1 MQKEQNNKILIKR
14 ILLITNYSILFL
26 IVSCRFMTLRY
37 NIWTDPEQSPP
48 LPFSALMDGANFG
61 PKSEGRW
68 NRDVTALVLHTTKG
82 LPTQKFLQEAW
93 NSKWNVHLVI
103 DSKGEIYG
111 EEFPAS
117 VLYPTSPG
125 IDAVAIHIVLEGDT
139 KSILNNAK
147 QLTRTKMLLSSLC
160 QKLKIPFNNYDVSS
174 KLGIFTHLQVKKRF
188 GGFIDIND
196 LGESQILELLLKE
209 LGGKYFSENEWKNR
223 FEKDWVL
230 RKENISAIKKAFQ
243 PDRGRG
249 ITPTPK
255 VEIKSIE
262 QTKDNLAIESKRIQ
276 YAFKGTISPTCL
288 VLHYTAIPNYEKSIS
303 VLEARAL
310 NATFLVDKDG
320 KAYQILDSLYELP
333 STAYGTNEK
342 CVQMEIVGKD
352 TEDLISNEVQIAKV
366 LELTKELSIKFNF
379 PLSNQRIESF
389 HGVYSHTQAKK
400 KFGGSI
406 YLTGKD
412 FDPGEA
418 YMELILTKAGGTY
431 FPEKDWYDRQGNNWV
446 ILDRKFQ
453 P

>member
-1 MQKEQNNKILIKR
+1 
-14 ILLITNYSILFL
+14 
-26 IVSCRFMTLRY
+26 
-37 NIWTDPEQSPP
+37 
-48 LPFSALMDGANFG
+48 
-61 PKSEGRW
+61 
-68 NRDVTALVLHTTKG
+68 
-82 LPTQKFLQEAW
+82 
-93 NSKWNVHLVI
+93 
-103 DSKGEIYG
+103 
-111 EEFPAS
+111 
-117 VLYPTSPG
+117 
-125 IDAVAIHIVLEGDT
+125 
-139 KSILNNAK
+139 
-147 QLTRTKMLLSSLC
+147 
-160 QKLKIPFNNYDVSS
+160 
-174 KLGIFTHLQVKKRF
+174 
-188 GGFIDIND
+188 
-196 LGESQILELLLKE
+196 
-209 LGGKYFSENEWKNR
+209 
-223 FEKDWVL
+223 
-230 RKENISAIKKAFQ
+230 
-243 PDRGRG
+243 
-249 ITPTPK
+249 
-255 VEIKSIE
+255 
-262 QTKDNLAIESKRIQ
+262 
-276 YAFKGTISPTCL
+276 
-288 VLHYTAIPNYEKSIS
+288 